1 MELLKKY
8 CNRIKFRL
16 RRKNEDW
23 HFKRVVLIMV
33 LYLSVSLGTY
43 YFGLC
48 ELCKCILLSLV
59 AVDLLLF
66 KNDKIYI
73 YRGDGYMEDN
83 QELYDLK
90 AKVNKIEYTEIKE
103 LKEEIQQV
111 KIDLNTNNILTKQ
124 CTESNDKM
132 SNTLD
137 TLKDT
142 MIEVAQSVKDSN
154 RVTSELASTVKDLND
169 KVKNVES
176 TMDKKFDEVNERI
189 EVIDDKGKF
198 DWMLFLKHNAVG
210 ILLGIGAL
218 IYALSQLG
226 INL

>member
-1 MELLKKY
+1 
-8 CNRIKFRL
+8 
-16 RRKNEDW
+16 
-23 HFKRVVLIMV
+23 
-33 LYLSVSLGTY
+33 
-43 YFGLC
+43 
-48 ELCKCILLSLV
+48 
-59 AVDLLLF
+59 
-66 KNDKIYI
+66 
-73 YRGDGYMEDN
+73 
-83 QELYDLK
+83 
-90 AKVNKIEYTEIKE
+90 
-103 LKEEIQQV
+103 
-111 KIDLNTNNILTKQ
+111 
-124 CTESNDKM
+124 M

-176 TMDKKFDEVNERI
+176 TMDKKFDEVNERM

-198 DWMLFLKHNAVG
+198 DWVLFLKHNLVG
-210 ILLGIGAL
+210 ILLGIGAV

>member
-1 MELLKKY
+1 
-8 CNRIKFRL
+8 
-16 RRKNEDW
+16 
-23 HFKRVVLIMV
+23 
-33 LYLSVSLGTY
+33 
-43 YFGLC
+43 
-48 ELCKCILLSLV
+48 
-59 AVDLLLF
+59 
-66 KNDKIYI
+66 
-73 YRGDGYMEDN
+73 MEDN

-111 KIDLNTNNILTKQ
+111 KIDINTNNILTKQ
-124 CTESNDKM
+124 CIDSNDKM

-176 TMDKKFDEVNERI
+176 TMDKKFDEVNERM

-198 DWMLFLKHNAVG
+198 DWVLFLKHNLVG

>member
-1 MELLKKY
+1 
-8 CNRIKFRL
+8 
-16 RRKNEDW
+16 
-23 HFKRVVLIMV
+23 
-33 LYLSVSLGTY
+33 
-43 YFGLC
+43 
-48 ELCKCILLSLV
+48 
-59 AVDLLLF
+59 
-66 KNDKIYI
+66 
-73 YRGDGYMEDN
+73 
-83 QELYDLK
+83 
-90 AKVNKIEYTEIKE
+90 
-103 LKEEIQQV
+103 
-111 KIDLNTNNILTKQ
+111 
-124 CTESNDKM
+124 M

-154 RVTSELASTVKDLND
+154 RVTSELASTVKSLND

-198 DWMLFLKHNAVG
+198 DWMLFLKHNVVG